1 MAAEV
6 IMPKIDE
13 NMQEGTI
20 VQWMKKEGDRVTKG
34 ETLFVIET
42 EKVTWEVQA
51 EASGILG
58 KPLVGI
64 EEAVSVGSTVVFILE
79 PGEKPPDIE
88 KIRDTNEKAKTVSH
102 ENKKAAMKS
111 PKGEKG
117 SAKLTVKASPLAKK
131 TAREHGI
138 DIATIQ
144 GSGADGSITEEDVLK
159 AINK

>member
-1 MAAEV
+1 MATEV

-20 VQWMKKEGDRVTKG
+20 VQWVKKEGDRVTKG

-88 KIRDTNEKAKTVSH
+88 KIRDTNEKTVSH
-102 ENKKAAMKS
+102 ENKKVAMKS
-111 PKGEKG
+111 QKEEKKA
-117 SAKLTVKASPLAKK
+117 AKLTVKASPLAKK

-159 AINK
+159 AIKK

>member
-1 MAAEV
+1 MASEV

-20 VQWMKKEGDRVTKG
+20 VQWMKKEGDRVIKG

-64 EEAVSVGSTVVFILE
+64 EEAVPVGSTVVFILE

-88 KIRDTNEKAKTVSH
+88 KIRDTNEKTVSH
-102 ENKKAAMKS
+102 ENKKVAMKS
-111 PKGEKG
+111 PKGKKE

-159 AINK
+159 AIKK